1 MPKWLQYYI
10 GGGGLSGPPKV
21 ITSIKFFLNWG
32 SKKVVNNEQW
42 TFNEETVNKFNFHN
56 LLHDLLIFIENLP
69 SLTGPVLAYGIVGRG
84 NIFGKNISIS

>member
-1 MPKWLQYYI
+1 MGNLKSILLQTF
-10 GGGGLSGPPKV
+10 LP
-21 ITSIKFFLNWG
+21 TSIKFFLNWG

>member
-1 MPKWLQYYI
+1 MIHLR
-10 GGGGLSGPPKV
+10 V
-21 ITSIKFFLNWG
+21 T
-32 SKKVVNNEQW
+32 
-42 TFNEETVNKFNFHN
+42 FNFHN